1 MAEPSIIERSVEKAH
16 IWLNDMAEEMGTEDR
31 QEAYRAMRAYLHA
44 LRDRLPV
51 DEAAQLAAQ
60 LPELIRGIYYEGW
73 KPSVTPVKYR
83 GLADFLN
90 RVADEALLDG
100 ETEASYAVSAAAIVL
115 RRHVSAGEID
125 DIRSILPEDLRPIL
139 G

>member
-1 MAEPSIIERSVEKAH
+1 VAEPSIIERSVEKAH
-16 IWLNDMAEEMGTEDR
+16 LWINDVAEQLGTDDHR
-31 QEAYRAMRAYLHA
+31 EAYRVLRAYLHA

-51 DEAAQLAAQ
+51 DETAQLAAQ

-73 KPSVTPVKYR
+73 NPSSTPVKYR
-83 GLADFLN
+83 DFADFLN
-90 RVADEALLDG
+90 RVAEDAALDG
-100 ETEASYAVSAAAIVL
+100 ETEASYAVSAVAGVL

-125 DIRSILPEDLRPIL
+125 DVRAILPEELKPIL

>member
-1 MAEPSIIERSVEKAH
+1 MTEPSIIERSVEKAH
-16 IWLNDMAEEMGTEDR
+16 LWINDVAEQLGTEDHR
-31 QEAYRAMRAYLHA
+31 EAYRVLRAYLHA

-51 DEAAQLAAQ
+51 DEVAQLAAQ

-73 KPSVTPVKYR
+73 DPSSTPVKYQDF
-83 GLADFLN
+83 ADFLN
-90 RVADEALLDG
+90 RVAEDAVLDG
-100 ETEASYAVSAAAIVL
+100 ETEASYAVSAVAGVL

-125 DIRSILPEDLRPIL
+125 DIQALLPEDLEPIL

>member
-1 MAEPSIIERSVEKAH
+1 MAELSIIERSIEKAH
-16 IWLNDMAEEMGTEDR
+16 IWLNEVAEQLGTEDR
-31 QEAYRAMRAYLHA
+31 QEAYRALRAYLHA

-51 DEAAQLAAQ
+51 NEAAQLAAQ
-60 LPELIRGIYYEGW
+60 LPELIRGIYYEDW
-73 KPSVTPVKYR
+73 KPGATPVKYR
-83 GLADFLN
+83 GFDEFLK
-90 RVADEALLDG
+90 RVAKEAVLDG

-125 DIRSILPEDLRPIL
+125 DIRAILPEDLRPIL